1 MGSGRALWRASLDG
15 REAACRPLAAPGDFQ
30 DVVAVEGE
38 IEGEVFLAYVERV
51 TALGL
56 LRLVDPDLDLESQPA
71 DVTALL
77 LEHALEPLFAEA
89 ERLSGRRLQLRR
101 VQGSVEGPDSDGYG
115 LEASFAGVGP
125 AMVALRGDRRLYEA
139 LFAFARSL
147 PLDYGRVAGLGVKV
161 SLRFAATTLSAPE
174 AQALAPGDMVVL
186 DGVDPARVTLVAN
199 EYAAASAQI
208 AGASLRLTAP
218 FKPPGAGLLGEYL
231 MTNPY
236 ESDGAASERIGRLS
250 DMPVRIVF
258 EIGRLDVPLSELAN
272 AGEGHV
278 FVLPTPLSSGC
289 SLVSGGAV
297 IGRGEIVKV
306 GDQFAVRVTSLAPR

>member
-1 MGSGRALWRASLDG
+1 MGSGRAPWRANLDG
-15 REAACRPLAAPGDFQ
+15 REAACRPLVAPGYFKDA
-30 DVVAVEGE
+30 VAVEGE
-38 IEGEVFLAYVERV
+38 IEGEVFVAYAERA
-51 TALGL
+51 TAREL
-56 LRLVDPDLDLESQPA
+56 LRLVDPDLEFESQPP

-101 VQGSVEGPDSDGYG
+101 AQAAPEGPDSDGYG
-115 LEASFAGVGP
+115 LEASFAGIGP
-125 AMVALRGDRRLYEA
+125 AMVALRGDRGLYEA

-147 PLDYGRVAGLGVKV
+147 PLDYGRVAGLRTRV
-161 SLRFAATTLSAPE
+161 SVRFAASALSAAE
-174 AQALAPGDMVVL
+174 AQALAPGDMIVL

-208 AGASLRLTAP
+208 VGAGLRLTAP
-218 FKPPGAGLLGEYL
+218 FRPAGSGLLGDFL

-258 EIGRLDVPLSELAN
+258 ELGRLDVALSELAN

-297 IGRGEIVKV
+297 IGKGEVVKV